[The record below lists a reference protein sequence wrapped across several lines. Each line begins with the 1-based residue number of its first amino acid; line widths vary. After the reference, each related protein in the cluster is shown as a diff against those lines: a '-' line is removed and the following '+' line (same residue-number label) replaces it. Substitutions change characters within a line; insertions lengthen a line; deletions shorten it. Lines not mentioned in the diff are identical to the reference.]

1 MKFPVISP
9 AIRSVLLSVVFG
21 MMAAAILHERGV
33 VDLSFGFP
41 SESFGEG
48 ALMALAGG
56 LGGYALLMA
65 FRLLRSLFNR
75 ARGE

>member
-1 MKFPVISP
+1 MKFPVMSP

-21 MMAAAILHERGV
+21 MMAAALLHERGV
-33 VDLSFGFP
+33 VDLNFGFP
-41 SESFGEG
+41 SESFEEG
-48 ALMALAGG
+48 ALMALTGG

-65 FRLLRSLFNR
+65 FRLLRALTNR